1 MKRKPATQ
9 PQTPDPASPNCMD
22 DATKEAMAKPRILRR
37 CPMTV
42 WDVRNGKP
50 TEKWM
55 VKAIAIAAV
64 DGYSRRNR
72 IPYARV
78 ARMVARA
85 ILSGTGAR
93 VAQNAE
99 LDGICPH

>member
-1 MKRKPATQ
+1 MKRKPAAQ
-9 PQTPDPASPNCMD
+9 PQTPDPANPNRV
-22 DATKEAMAKPRILRR
+22 DATTNASMTKPRILRR
-37 CPMTV
+37 CPMTS

-72 IPYARV
+72 IPYARA

-85 ILSGTGAR
+85 IISGTGAR
-93 VAQNAE
+93 VVQIAE
-99 LDGICPH
+99 LEGICPP